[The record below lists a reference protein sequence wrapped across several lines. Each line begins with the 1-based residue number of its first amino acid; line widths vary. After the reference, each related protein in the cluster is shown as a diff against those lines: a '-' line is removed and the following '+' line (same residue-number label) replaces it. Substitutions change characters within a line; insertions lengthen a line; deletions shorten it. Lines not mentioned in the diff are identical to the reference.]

1 MNISSE
7 KEVTVYKDDRGIYKI
22 ANKGSRF
29 NDKTNQ
35 YEDDWQR
42 VLVDFQPK
50 VNLKNETKIIVKKGF
65 DSHYTIKTQWTYE
78 NGKPAYIRMPRYVI
92 KDFEVV
98 EEGVDEVMSSKPKKS
113 VENNPDTNV
122 IDEFYSDDYTDDL
135 PF

>member
-22 ANKGSRF
+22 SNKGSRF
-29 NDKTNQ
+29 NEKTNQ

-65 DSHYTIKTQWTYE
+65 DSHYTIKTSL
-78 NGKPAYIRMPRYVI
+78 R
-92 KDFEVV
+92 
-98 EEGVDEVMSSKPKKS
+98 
-113 VENNPDTNV
+113 
-122 IDEFYSDDYTDDL
+122 
-135 PF
+135 